1 MWDTNACK
9 KNKKTFLFCPF
20 AYNITMLCN
29 LVDSV
34 AHNSLQIK
42 TKQIYIIEMENSK
55 HGAFF
60 HYLFFYESHIVCVV
74 SRRIHLCVKWKNDSS
89 LALHWFHPGLDSF
102 PIFIVAAFS
111 LLAVWVVLSSV

>member
-1 MWDTNACK
+1 MVLS
-9 KNKKTFLFCPF
+9 FIIYFF
-20 AYNITMLCN
+20 M
-29 LVDSV
+29 
-34 AHNSLQIK
+34 SL
-42 TKQIYIIEMENSK
+42 TLS
-55 HGAFF
+55 
-60 HYLFFYESHIVCVV
+60 VV